1 MDNRSCTGE
10 ELNRELG
17 GPWSVEEQKQVTR
30 LIYELSSKTGR
41 SLYAISDEIKKVA
54 SSFKNLGKSFEELE
68 KALRI
73 SIGPKRNPF
82 EERNK
87 HTQARA
93 LRAKAKQKK
102 RLAKKRK

>member
-1 MDNRSCTGE
+1 MGE

-17 GPWSVEEQKQVTR
+17 GTWSVEEQKQVTR

-54 SSFKNLGKSFEELE
+54 SSFKDSGKSFEYLE
-68 KALRI
+68 KAVCTSL
-73 SIGPKRNPF
+73 GPKRNPF
-82 EERNK
+82 EDRDK
-87 HTQARA
+87 HTKARA
-93 LRAKAKQKK
+93 LRAQAKQKK